1 MRQSEDPIHRE
12 RAEIST
18 IERARKLGMHEDRAR
33 RNNTTVVMPYLTS
46 LTIQPCDTRMR
57 QRPAINMHL
66 ILDLDRLSG

>member
-1 MRQSEDPIHRE
+1 
-12 RAEIST
+12 
-18 IERARKLGMHEDRAR
+18 MHEDRAR
-33 RNNTTVVMPYLTS
+33 RNNTTVVMPHLTS